1 MNFVNRLLLNL
12 LPWIPGILGGLMAAE
27 LRVMEGNSLLVP
39 CHYEPQYASSVKY
52 WCKGKMREFCTS
64 LARTDDP
71 VSVSQSEDR
80 VSIFDDPIQQV
91 FTVTMQNLK
100 EEDSGWYMCGV
111 ELGGFWQADVNSFT
125 YVTVISG
132 MSVKNGRVS
141 EEEGRSVTVQCFYS
155 PKFRESEKM
164 WCRSGDWSNCLMTSN
179 EGTYDDSSVA
189 INDDKTGTLTI
200 TIKNLQRRDMGWYW
214 CAVGQEK
221 IPVHIQVFHRP
232 STTSSSGTTTAAMTG
247 TSQAEAAAAN
257 QSFVDVAAP
266 KLTTKDGWKCQIF
279 TVESVM
285 FCGSFML
292 VVALAIL
299 ANWMWK
305 RDRFPKQRQIIWRTT
320 QHMEDKGIM
329 LLNKKAMV
337 E

>member
-1 MNFVNRLLLNL
+1 MYFVNRLLLNL

-64 LARTDDP
+64 LARTDNP
-71 VSVSQSEDR
+71 VSDSQTEDR

-132 MSVKNGRVS
+132 MSVKNGRVG
-141 EEEGRSVTVQCFYS
+141 EEEGRSVTVQCLYS

-164 WCRSGDWSNCLMTSN
+164 WCRSGDLNNCLMTGN
-179 EGTYDDSSVA
+179 EGTYEDSSVA

-200 TIKNLQRRDMGWYW
+200 TIKNLHRRDMGWYW

-221 IPVHIQVFHRP
+221 IPVHVQVFHRP
-232 STTSSSGTTTAAMTG
+232 STTSSSGTTTAAVTV
-247 TSQAEAAAAN
+247 TSMAAAEAAAAN

-266 KLTTKDGWKCQIF
+266 KPITKDGWQCQIF

-285 FCGSFML
+285 FCASFML
-292 VVALAIL
+292 LVALAIL
-299 ANWMWK
+299 TTRVWK
-305 RDRFPKQRQIIWRTT
+305 RDQFPKQRQNIQMKTP
-320 QHMEDKGIM
+320 HMEDKGIM
-329 LLNKKAMV
+329 LPN
-337 E
+337 